1 MIVQY
6 QQLKLY
12 FWRYF
17 FCIPS
22 CISFIFVC
30 LFQAIFISF
39 FVFQSFFAILIV
51 LLYFTFFFFWVW
63 STFSCL
69 AIVSGALVVTII
81 NFDFFHNNGYLLFS
95 LKLTF
100 LILLTALPLVIPQN
114 WIIQSFIQKLIDFC
128 VTSWQLS
135 HMYGWNIK
143 FCLGNSNDKGIIH
156 TSYQFCWY
164 LSLRWSQFYD
174 TAAYTSTQLTCID
187 THACE

>member
-1 MIVQY
+1 M
-6 QQLKLY
+6 Y
-12 FWRYF
+12 FFYFCLSFPGNFHKF
-17 FCIPS
+17 FCIPVFL
-22 CISFIFVC
+22 CYPHRT
-30 LFQAIFISF
+30 AIF
-39 FVFQSFFAILIV
+39 
-51 LLYFTFFFFWVW
+51 YFFFFFWVW